1 MRPVRFGARHAHG
14 MSLIELMIALL
25 IGLILLVG
33 VIQVFAASRASYQ
46 ISQGVARNQE
56 NGRFAMDFL
65 SRDLRMV
72 GHAGCVNDQS
82 LLAQDASG
90 AISGGNIRSLF
101 MSGADRDANSV
112 ANLEFPLRF
121 DLGIQGFDANGT
133 GPGDSLTL
141 PATPAAG
148 SAASWTPALPGV
160 ISDLNPIAGSDIVV
174 VRYLS
179 AEQAPLTGLTLG
191 ATSTLQYAASDGA
204 VATQGS
210 GLYAIADCNSATVFQ
225 AASAP
230 TTTAMSVAVSGL
242 NKSSLSYVS
251 GNDGALSYKA
261 GGTMLYR
268 AETRVY
274 YVAMN
279 AAGTSPSLYRTRWT
293 SVPGTDAI
301 QASTEEM
308 VEGVESLQLLY
319 GEDAQS
325 NFSLPPSGHIT
336 KINTAATI
344 GGAANSARWRRV
356 GAVQMALLVRD
367 GDSEKSRTLAAS
379 HYSLLQVSMTPPNDG
394 RYRSVYETTIAMR
407 NRLFGN

>member
-1 MRPVRFGARHAHG
+1 MSRVRLGARHARG

-25 IGLILLVG
+25 IGLILLIG
-33 VIQVFAASRASYQ
+33 VIQVFSASRASYQ
-46 ISQGVARNQE
+46 LSQGVARNQE

-90 AISGGNIRSLF
+90 AITGGNIRSLF
-101 MSGADRDANSV
+101 MSGADRDANNV
-112 ANLEFPLRF
+112 AGLLFPLRF
-121 DLGIQGFDANGT
+121 DLGVQGFEANGT
-133 GPGDSLTL
+133 APGDSLTL

-148 SAASWTPALPGV
+148 AAANWTPALPSQ
-160 ISDLNPIAGSDIVV
+160 ISGLNPVAGSDIVV
-174 VRYLS
+174 MRFLS
-179 AEQAPLTGLTLG
+179 AEQAPLTALTLG
-191 ATSTLQYAASDGA
+191 ATSTLQYATSSAA
-204 VATQGS
+204 VATEGS
-210 GLYAIADCNSATVFQ
+210 GLYAIADCSSATVFQ

-230 TTTAMSVAVSGL
+230 STTSISVAISGL
-242 NKSSLSYVS
+242 NKSGLSYVS

-261 GGTMLYR
+261 GGTMLFR

-274 YVAMN
+274 YVALN
-279 AAGTSPSLYRTRWT
+279 QATNSPSLYRTRWIAT
-293 SVPGTDAI
+293 PGASAL

-308 VEGVESLQLLY
+308 VEGVESIQLLY
-319 GEDAQS
+319 GEDAQN

-344 GGAANSARWRRV
+344 GGAANTARWRRV

-367 GDSEKSRTLAAS
+367 GDTEKSRALAAS
-379 HYSLLQVSMTPPNDG
+379 HFSLLQVSMTPPNDG

-407 NRLFGN
+407 NRLFGD